1 MSYAKRSDND
11 GLAPVAAVPKLFE
24 HVLPLPTWWSME
36 RPRENRAGR
45 NLSDERRAT
54 LDESKQLVRDE
65 IG

>member
-1 MSYAKRSDND
+1 MV
-11 GLAPVAAVPKLFE
+11 APVAAVPKLFE